1 MKRFLVAF
9 ITFLAVPLILLSY
22 SSNPPLSRTGAP
34 GESTCAGCHS
44 GGAISGN
51 VSVGF
56 AGGTGY
62 TPGTTKRL
70 TITVNAPT
78 ASARGYELTA
88 VQAGATSTGAG
99 TFAAADAN
107 SGVRL
112 GTGTNSTKSY
122 AAQTNSGVS
131 TYLVDWS
138 PPATSVGSV
147 TFYVA
152 AVGGDGDGSEAGDSV
167 YTANYTLTPPA
178 AAANLSATPSTL
190 SFSYIQNGTVPAAQ
204 NVSLA
209 SSGTALN
216 YTVAA
221 SATWLS
227 ASPTSGTT
235 PGTVSIAVNPAG
247 LAPGSYNG
255 SVTVTANGASN
266 SPLTIPVSL
275 TVTAAPNLTLT
286 PSSLNFAYQVGGAT
300 PAGQSVAVAS
310 SGAALSYAVTS
321 SATWLAATPASG
333 STPGSLS
340 VSVNPSGLAAG
351 IYNGTISVAA
361 TGAGNSPRT
370 VAVAL
375 TVTAAPPPSPNL
387 STTPSSLNFAFQIGS
402 ANPAAQNVSVSSSGP
417 ALNYNVSTSTAWLSA
432 TPASGTTPGS
442 LSVSMNPSGL
452 AAGTYN
458 GTVSVSATSAGNSP
472 QRVSV
477 TLTVTVAPPATP
489 NLVITPGLLSFS
501 STSGASAPPA
511 QNLSVT
517 SSGAALTYTVAT
529 SGGSWLSATPATDT
543 TGSNVSVTVNPAGM
557 VSGTYRG
564 TVTIAA
570 TGAGNTPQTVLVTMV
585 IGAAGVGSLQV
596 TPGSLSFRPYGEESS
611 GQSKRLVV
619 SSSGAPLSF
628 TAAAFGG
635 SWLSVSPSGGTTP
648 ASVTVSVYPE
658 GLARGTYTGQ
668 IKLSASGV
676 GSLSIPVTLS
686 VSAEE
691 DDNEGGERTRII
703 AQLYTYDPLNSGAVS
718 ANWVPGA
725 GVPNS
730 SSSDPAN
737 QGLVLVNN
745 AAASSKARAGLI
757 FRNVQ
762 GITVSVLGFDIRQ
775 GSLCTAKG
783 PYFIIVTSD
792 DVIHTVGGCPSANS
806 QPAPVRGWTRFR
818 FGAAQT
824 SPTIVPGSIIKSIAL
839 MLDAGPETDAGL
851 LVLDNIDVNRTTI
864 GQQ

>member
-1 MKRFLVAF
+1 M
-9 ITFLAVPLILLSY
+9 
-22 SSNPPLSRTGAP
+22 
-34 GESTCAGCHS
+34 
-44 GGAISGN
+44 
-51 VSVGF
+51 
-56 AGGTGY
+56 
-62 TPGTTKRL
+62 
-70 TITVNAPT
+70 
-78 ASARGYELTA
+78 
-88 VQAGATSTGAG
+88 
-99 TFAAADAN
+99 
-107 SGVRL
+107 
-112 GTGTNSTKSY
+112 
-122 AAQTNSGVS
+122 
-131 TYLVDWS
+131 
-138 PPATSVGSV
+138 
-147 TFYVA
+147 
-152 AVGGDGDGSEAGDSV
+152 
-167 YTANYTLTPPA
+167 
-178 AAANLSATPSTL
+178 
-190 SFSYIQNGTVPAAQ
+190 
-204 NVSLA
+204 
-209 SSGTALN
+209 
-216 YTVAA
+216 
-221 SATWLS
+221 
-227 ASPTSGTT
+227 
-235 PGTVSIAVNPAG
+235 
-247 LAPGSYNG
+247 
-255 SVTVTANGASN
+255 TVTANGASN

-286 PSSLNFAYQVGGAT
+286 PNSLNFAYQVGGAT

-321 SATWLAATPASG
+321 SATWLSATPASG

-351 IYNGTISVAA
+351 TYNGTISVAA

>member
-1 MKRFLVAF
+1 M
-9 ITFLAVPLILLSY
+9 
-22 SSNPPLSRTGAP
+22 
-34 GESTCAGCHS
+34 
-44 GGAISGN
+44 
-51 VSVGF
+51 
-56 AGGTGY
+56 
-62 TPGTTKRL
+62 
-70 TITVNAPT
+70 
-78 ASARGYELTA
+78 TA

-340 VSVNPSGLAAG
+340 VSV
-351 IYNGTISVAA
+351 
-361 TGAGNSPRT
+361 
-370 VAVAL
+370 
-375 TVTAAPPPSPNL
+375 
-387 STTPSSLNFAFQIGS
+387 
-402 ANPAAQNVSVSSSGP
+402 
-417 ALNYNVSTSTAWLSA
+417 
-432 TPASGTTPGS
+432 
-442 LSVSMNPSGL
+442 NPSGL

>member
-286 PSSLNFAYQVGGAT
+286 PNSLNFAYQVGGAT
-300 PAGQSVAVAS
+300 PAAQSVAVAS
-310 SGAALSYAVTS
+310 GGAALSYAVTS
-321 SATWLAATPASG
+321 SATWLSATPASG

-351 IYNGTISVAA
+351 TYNGTISVAA

>member
-1 MKRFLVAF
+1 M
-9 ITFLAVPLILLSY
+9 
-22 SSNPPLSRTGAP
+22 
-34 GESTCAGCHS
+34 
-44 GGAISGN
+44 
-51 VSVGF
+51 
-56 AGGTGY
+56 
-62 TPGTTKRL
+62 
-70 TITVNAPT
+70 
-78 ASARGYELTA
+78 TA

-112 GTGTNSTKSY
+112 GTGTNSTKFY

-300 PAGQSVAVAS
+300 PAGQSVAVASSGAALSYAVTSSATWLAAPNLTLTPSSLNFAYQVGGATPAAQSVAVAS

>member
-112 GTGTNSTKSY
+112 GTGTNSTKFY

-286 PSSLNFAYQVGGAT
+286 PNSLNFAYQVGGAT
-300 PAGQSVAVAS
+300 PAAQSVAVAS

-321 SATWLAATPASG
+321 SATWLSATPASG

-351 IYNGTISVAA
+351 TYNGTISVAA

-432 TPASGTTPGS
+432 TPASGSTPGS
-442 LSVSMNPSGL
+442 LSVSVNPSGL

>member
-351 IYNGTISVAA
+351 TYNGTISVAA